1 MIALLPPGA
10 RIFVACEPVDG
21 RKGFDSLAAIVKTVL
36 KKEPQEGS
44 IFVFRNKSG
53 HRCRCLVWDRTGWMM
68 LLKRLE
74 SSIFRFPDS
83 DVGSVEIDTG
93 QLRMLLDGI
102 ELGVRAPRSGPE
114 ARGA

>member
-1 MIALLPPGA
+1 MISLVAPGA
-10 RIFVACEPVDG
+10 RIFVACDPVDG
-21 RKGFDSLAAIVKTVL
+21 RKSFDSLAAIVKSAL
-36 KKEPQEGS
+36 KKEPLDGS
-44 IFVFRNKSG
+44 IWVFRNKSG

-74 SSIFRFPDS
+74 SSIFRFPSS
-83 DVGSVEIDTG
+83 DAGSVEIDAG

-102 ELGVRAPRSGPE
+102 ELGVRASEKRPE

>member
-1 MIALLPPGA
+1 MISLLPPGV
-10 RIFVACEPVDG
+10 RIFVACDPVDG
-21 RKGFDSLAAIVKTVL
+21 RKSFDSLAAIVKSTL
-36 KKEPQEGS
+36 KKAPLDGS

-74 SSIFRFPDS
+74 SGIFRFPSAD
-83 DVGSVEIDTG
+83 GASVEIDAG

-102 ELGVRAPRSGPE
+102 ELGVRVSGKRSE

>member
-1 MIALLPPGA
+1 MISLLPPGA
-10 RIFVACEPVDG
+10 RIFVACDPVDG
-21 RKGFDSLAAIVKTVL
+21 RKGFDSLAAIVKSVL
-36 KKEPQEGS
+36 KREPLEGS

-74 SSIFRFPDS
+74 SGIFRFPSGDQAS
-83 DVGSVEIDTG
+83 IEIDAG

-102 ELGVRAPRSGPE
+102 EMGVRVPRTNSE